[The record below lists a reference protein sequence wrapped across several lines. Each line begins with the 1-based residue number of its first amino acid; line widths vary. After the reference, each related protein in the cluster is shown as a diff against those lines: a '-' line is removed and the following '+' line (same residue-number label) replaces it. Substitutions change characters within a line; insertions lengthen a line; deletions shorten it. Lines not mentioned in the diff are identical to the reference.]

1 MLTSAHRLVTMANI
15 KVNLVSNF
23 RPFGCLSL
31 LCAEKGT
38 DSYEDES
45 KDGTTEH
52 GGRQSLW

>member
-1 MLTSAHRLVTMANI
+1 MLTSTHRLVTMANI

-52 GGRQSLW
+52 GW